1 MIRGHPV
8 GKWILTMR
16 DRVIAICG
24 TKISRLC
31 MISDMLTQVNFILCL
46 EGLEGTVVVNG
57 F

>member
-24 TKISRLC
+24 TKISRLR
-31 MISDMLTQVNFILCL
+31 MISEMLTQVNFILCL
-46 EGLEGTVVVNG
+46 EGLEGTVVENG